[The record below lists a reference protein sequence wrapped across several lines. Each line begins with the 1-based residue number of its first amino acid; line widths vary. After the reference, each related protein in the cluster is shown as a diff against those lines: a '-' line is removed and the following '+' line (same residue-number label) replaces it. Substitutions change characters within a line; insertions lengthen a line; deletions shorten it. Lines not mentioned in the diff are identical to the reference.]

1 MCAVCGCFHKPFGA
15 QKIMSESHI
24 LDTGFF
30 ASVRVQFYFVQ
41 IATVPWFFLELN
53 NYETYFFIL

>member
-1 MCAVCGCFHKPFGA
+1 MELPEPFGA